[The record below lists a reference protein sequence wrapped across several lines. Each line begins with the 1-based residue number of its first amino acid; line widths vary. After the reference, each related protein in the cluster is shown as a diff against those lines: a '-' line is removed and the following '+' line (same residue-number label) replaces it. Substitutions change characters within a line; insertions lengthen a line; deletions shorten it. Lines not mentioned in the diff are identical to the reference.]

1 MVPRGLRTSG
11 SVKQAT
17 LALLVVVSTALSAV
31 PAFAG
36 SQSFADVVER
46 LLPSVVNISTARR
59 SLARKERDQNS
70 TEIPRGSPLEKY
82 YRKFLER
89 QQQRSATP
97 GGSGFV
103 IDPASLIATN
113 NHVVAE
119 ADEITVTL
127 HDGSKLSAKIVGRDK
142 RTDIALL
149 KVEPKKPLAA
159 LSFGN
164 SDGARVGDRIL
175 AIGNPFGLGTTVTAG
190 IVSARQRDINA
201 GPYDDFIQTDASINQ
216 GDAGGP
222 MVNLRGEVVGI
233 NTSIFAPSGGSVGI
247 GFAIPSNMARPILD
261 QLKEFG
267 RVRRGWLGVRLQAVT
282 EEIAQ
287 GLGLDEATGALIADV
302 TEGGPAAN
310 GEARAGDVITK
321 FDGKPVVKMRRL
333 PRIVA
338 ETPVGKD
345 VEVEIWRNGTKLT
358 LSVTLGEFPEAPQAI
373 AAKPRSERA
382 LRVAA
387 LGLLLSLSTPEL
399 RRRFDLSDEVQG
411 VIVIEVEDGSAAAE
425 RGIKAGDIIRKIG
438 PNQTR
443 VVSPAQVKAEI
454 DKAVEAKRKS
464 ILMLVESDKVHH
476 FVAVRVETD

>member
-1 MVPRGLRTSG
+1 M
-11 SVKQAT
+11 
-17 LALLVVVSTALSAV
+17 ALSAV

-36 SQSFADVVER
+36 PQSFADVVER
-46 LLPSVVNISTARR
+46 LLPSVVNISTTRL
-59 SLARKERDQNS
+59 SLARKERDQS
-70 TEIPRGSPLEKY
+70 PSELPRGSPLEKY
-82 YRKFLER
+82 FREFLER

-103 IDPASLIATN
+103 IDPAGLIATN
-113 NHVVAE
+113 NHVIAE

-127 HDGSKLSAKIVGRDK
+127 HDGSKLSAKVVGRDP

-149 KVEPKKPLAA
+149 KVESKKPLAA

-164 SDGARVGDRIL
+164 SDRARVGDRIL

-201 GPYDDFIQTDASINQ
+201 GPYDDFIQTDASINR
-216 GDAGGP
+216 GNAGGP

-233 NTSIFAPSGGSVGI
+233 NTSVFGPSGGSVGI

-287 GLGLDEATGALIADV
+287 GLGLEQATGALIANV
-302 TEGGPAAN
+302 TEGGPAA
-310 GEARAGDVITK
+310 EHDIQAGDVITK
-321 FDGKPVVKMRRL
+321 FDGKRIVKMRRL

-338 ETPVGKD
+338 ETPVGKN
-345 VEVEIWRNGTKLT
+345 VELEIWRNGTKLT
-358 LSVTLGEFPEAPQAI
+358 LSVTLGELPEAPQAI
-373 AAKPRSERA
+373 AAAPRSERA
-382 LRVAA
+382 VRVAA
-387 LGLLLSLSTPEL
+387 LGLLLSLPTPEL
-399 RRRFDLSDEVQG
+399 RERFKLTDEVQG
-411 VIVIEVEDGSAAAE
+411 VIVTEVEDGSTAAK
-425 RGIKAGDIIRKIG
+425 RGIKPGDIIRKIG

-443 VVSPAQVKAEI
+443 VASPAQVQDEI

-464 ILMLVESDKVHH
+464 VLMLVESDQNRR
-476 FVAVRVETD
+476 FVAIQVETD

>member
-1 MVPRGLRTSG
+1 M
-11 SVKQAT
+11 
-17 LALLVVVSTALSAV
+17 ALLAV

-46 LLPSVVNISTARR
+46 LLPSVVNISTAQR
-59 SLARKERDQNS
+59 SKARKERKQDPS
-70 TEIPRGSPLEKY
+70 ELPRGSPLEKY
-82 YRKFLER
+82 FREFLER
-89 QQQRSATP
+89 RQQRSATP

-103 IDPASLIATN
+103 IDPAGLIATN
-113 NHVVAE
+113 NHVIAD

-127 HDGSKLSAKIVGRDK
+127 HDGSKLSAKVVGRDRK
-142 RTDIALL
+142 TDLALL
-149 KVEPKKPLAA
+149 KVEPDKPLAA

-164 SDGARVGDRIL
+164 SDRTRVGDRIL

-190 IVSARQRDINA
+190 IVSARQRNINA

-222 MVNLRGEVVGI
+222 MVNLAGEVVGI

-247 GFAIPSNMARPILD
+247 GFAIPSNMARPILG

-282 EEIAQ
+282 QEIAQ
-287 GLGLDEATGALIADV
+287 GLGLEEATGALVADV

-310 GEARAGDVITK
+310 GEILAGDVIMK
-321 FDGKPVVKMRRL
+321 FDGKPVMKMRRL

-338 ETPVGKD
+338 ETPVGKN

-358 LSVTLGEFPEAPQAI
+358 LGVTLGEFPEEPRAI
-373 AAKPRSERA
+373 AAKPGSERA

-387 LGLLLSLSTPEL
+387 LGLLLSPSTPEL
-399 RRRFDLSDEVQG
+399 RERFNLSDEVQG
-411 VIVIEVEDGSAAAE
+411 VIVIEVEDGGAAAE
-425 RGIKAGDIIRKIG
+425 KGIKPGDIIRKVG
-438 PNQTR
+438 PNHAR
-443 VVSPAQVKAEI
+443 VASPAEVKAEI
-454 DKAVEAKRKS
+454 DKAVKERRKS
-464 ILMLVESDKVHH
+464 VLMLVESGDNQR
-476 FVAVRVETD
+476 FVVLRMETD